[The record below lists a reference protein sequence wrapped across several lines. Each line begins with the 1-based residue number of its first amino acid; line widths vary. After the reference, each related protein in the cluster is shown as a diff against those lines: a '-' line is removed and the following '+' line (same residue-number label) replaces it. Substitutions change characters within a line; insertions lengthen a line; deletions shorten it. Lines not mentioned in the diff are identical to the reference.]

1 MFHELLM
8 PMRLCRDGEGVTI
21 QRDGFPG
28 LVVMLFL
35 VGPWIVISFALRWPL
50 IAKMRMATN

>member
-21 QRDGFPG
+21 QRDGF
-28 LVVMLFL
+28 LVQ
-35 VGPWIVISFALRWPL
+35 S
-50 IAKMRMATN
+50 